1 MHDLVIRN
9 GKIVDGTGAAAFCG
23 DIAVKGDKIVS
34 IGGAADAGHREIDAS
49 GLLVTPGWVD
59 IHTHYDGQVAWDPY
73 LSPSSWH
80 GVTTL
85 IMGNCGVGFAPVKHG
100 REDFL
105 ISMMDGVEDI
115 PTETLKAGINFEWE
129 SFPEYLD
136 ALSRMR
142 RVLDV
147 GTHVP
152 HCAVRAYVMGER
164 GAANEPATADDI
176 AQMAAIVRD
185 GVRGGA
191 LGVSTSRTLL
201 HRTRDKAYV
210 PGTFAGIDEM
220 LGLGR
225 ALGEA
230 GGGVFEMVT
239 DVTGDDADLGWVARL
254 SAETGCRISLAAV
267 VSRRSGMRMHEIF
280 EFIRRNNANG
290 CRIVAQVAAR
300 PAASLMSLQSSL
312 HPFSTHRSYRRL
324 MSGLSLPERV
334 AKMRDPS
341 VRAQILNDQPAV
353 KEEQTLAMVSQFEHQ
368 FPLGDP
374 PDYEPTREMSILERA
389 KRMGKTPQELAYDTL
404 LERDGQGIIYMP
416 LAFKDYSFDALRPL
430 LTDSATILSLSD
442 GGAHCGVICDAG
454 MPTYLL
460 THWVRD
466 RQRGP
471 RIGLEAAVKRQTKDT
486 AELYGMRD
494 RGVLA
499 SGMKADINLIDFD
512 NLRLHPPEMIFDL
525 PAEGRR
531 FVQRVDGYN
540 YTIVSG
546 EVTYEDGKPT
556 GAMPGKIVRGAH
568 TANAR

>member
-1 MHDLVIRN
+1 
-9 GKIVDGTGAAAFCG
+9 
-23 DIAVKGDKIVS
+23 
-34 IGGAADAGHREIDAS
+34 
-49 GLLVTPGWVD
+49 
-59 IHTHYDGQVAWDPY
+59 
-73 LSPSSWH
+73 
-80 GVTTL
+80 
-85 IMGNCGVGFAPVKHG
+85 MGNCGVGFAPVRHG
-100 REDFL
+100 KEDFL

-136 ALSRMR
+136 ALSRMK

-185 GVRGGA
+185 GVRAGA

-210 PGTFAGIDEM
+210 PGTFADVDEM

-230 GGGVFEMVT
+230 GSGVFEMVT
-239 DVTGDDADLGWVARL
+239 DVAGDDADLAWVARL

-290 CRIVAQVAAR
+290 SHITAQVAAR

-324 MSGLSLPERV
+324 MNGLSLPERV

-341 VRAQILNDQPAV
+341 VRAEILNDQPAV
-353 KEEQTLAMVSQFEHQ
+353 REEQTLAMVSQFEHQ

-404 LERDGQGIIYMP
+404 LERDGHGIIYMP

-471 RIGLEAAVKRQTKDT
+471 RIGLELAVKRQTKDT

-499 SGMKADINLIDFD
+499 PGMKADINLIDFD
-512 NLRLHPPEMIFDL
+512 NLRLHPPEMVFDL
-525 PAEGRR
+525 PANGRR

-546 EVTYEDGKPT
+546 EVTYEGGEPT
-556 GAMPGKIVRGAH
+556 GAMPGKIVRSSH
-568 TANAR
+568 SDARLRI